1 MNGRANGGRQGG
13 LYRAGLATSVLL
25 AAVIGSPAG
34 AQNVAEETAVYRL
47 GPKDLVE
54 VQVIEE
60 PSLNL
65 ERRVTDSGSLILP
78 LVGELGVAGLTPMEA
93 ADLLTERLEASFLQR
108 ATVTMRVVEFRSRP
122 ISVIGA
128 VRRPGNLELSGRWN
142 LLDALTDAG
151 GLAEGHGEV
160 VNILRRASNGL
171 HDQLTISLDDL
182 LIRADP
188 TVNIPIFSN
197 DVISVPSAAP
207 ITVYLMGEVG
217 TTGAMTFRANQRP
230 TLLTAIAQ
238 AGGLTK
244 RAASKISVKRQR
256 DDGSRHEI
264 VVRYK
269 RLLSGEQEDL
279 PLEDGDLIVVKESF
293 L

>member
-1 MNGRANGGRQGG
+1 MFCSWPLPA
-13 LYRAGLATSVLL
+13 ALL
-25 AAVIGSPAG
+25 LLLTAG
-34 AQNVAEETAVYRL
+34 ATAAQTTSDAAVYRL

-54 VQVIEE
+54 VHVVEE
-60 PSLNL
+60 PTLNL
-65 ERRVTDSGSLILP
+65 ERRVTDRGSLILP
-78 LVGELGVAGLTPMEA
+78 LVNELQVSGLTA
-93 ADLLTERLEASFLQR
+93 AEVSALLRERLEESYLQR
-108 ATVTMRVVEFRSRP
+108 ATVSVRVIEFRSRP

-151 GLAEGHGEV
+151 GLADTHGDV
-160 VNILRRASNGL
+160 VHILRRAENGL

-188 TVNIPIFSN
+188 AVNIPIFSN
-197 DVISVPSAAP
+197 DVISVPIAAP
-207 ITVYLMGEVG
+207 VTVYLMGEVG
-217 TTGAMTFRANQRP
+217 TTGAMTFRSNQRP

-244 RAASKISVKRQR
+244 RASTKILVKRQR
-256 DDGSRHEI
+256 EDGSRYEI

-269 RLLSGEQEDL
+269 RLLAGEREDL
-279 PLEDGDLIVVKESF
+279 PLLDGDLILVKESF

>member
-1 MNGRANGGRQGG
+1 MTIIV
-13 LYRAGLATSVLL
+13 LLGLAICPPVE
-25 AAVIGSPAG
+25 
-34 AQNVAEETAVYRL
+34 AQTRSEDAAVYRL

-54 VQVIEE
+54 VQVVEE
-60 PSLNL
+60 PVLNL
-65 ERRVTDSGSLILP
+65 ERRVTDTGSLILP
-78 LVGELGVAGLTPMEA
+78 MLGELAVAGLTPAEA
-93 ADLLTERLEASFLQR
+93 ADLLRQRLEASFLQR
-108 ATVTMRVVEFRSRP
+108 ATVTMRVIEFRSRP

-128 VRRPGNLELSGRWN
+128 VRRPGTLELSGRWN

-160 VNILRRASNGL
+160 VHILRRASNGL
-171 HDQLTISLDDL
+171 HDQLTVALDDL

-188 TVNIPIFSN
+188 AVNIPIFSN
-197 DVISVPSAAP
+197 DVISVPMAAP

-244 RAASKISVKRQR
+244 RASSKISVKRQR
-256 DDGSRHEI
+256 EDGSRYEI
-264 VVRYK
+264 TVRYK
-269 RLLSGEQEDL
+269 RLLAGEDEDL
-279 PLEDGDLIVVKESF
+279 PLSDGDLIVVKESF